1 MSASRY
7 DSYVED

>member
-7 DSYVED
+7 FIS